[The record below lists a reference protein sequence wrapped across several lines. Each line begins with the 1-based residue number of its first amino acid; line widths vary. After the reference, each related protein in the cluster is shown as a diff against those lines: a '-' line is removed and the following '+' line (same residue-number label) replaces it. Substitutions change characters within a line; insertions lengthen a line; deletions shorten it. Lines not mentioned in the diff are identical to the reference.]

1 MSKLERLIARSNTP
15 VSADTGL
22 AAWRQARLAGGRP
35 ARTGKELSPQGSRPA
50 LPASA

>member
-35 ARTGKELSPQGSRPA
+35 ARLGKEPLPQTPRPA
-50 LPASA
+50 LTASA